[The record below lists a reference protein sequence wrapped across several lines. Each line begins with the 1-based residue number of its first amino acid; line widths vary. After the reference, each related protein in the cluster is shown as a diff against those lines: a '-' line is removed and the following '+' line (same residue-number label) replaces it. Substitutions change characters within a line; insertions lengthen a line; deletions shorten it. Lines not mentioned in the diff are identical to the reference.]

1 MTAGEKYGGR
11 GLDGMATVLCLRV
24 PRPCEVGLF
33 RRPDA
38 PATSAHTL
46 RAPLGSPTLETCS
59 KWVQSKISFLDIHIH
74 VSLPF
79 ASTVLELSSSTHV
92 ITADLHVHVH
102 AHVHVHRVGPRHRC
116 CHTVRQTYCGSR
128 SAEQSERLAISV
140 QPARGCGNLL
150 PKLKDRTGPM

>member
-102 AHVHVHRVGPRHRC
+102 VHRVGPRG
-116 CHTVRQTYCGSR
+116 QL
-128 SAEQSERLAISV
+128 EP
-140 QPARGCGNLL
+140 PAPPPAPPSPR
-150 PKLKDRTGPM
+150 DRRKTTKQV

>member
-102 AHVHVHRVGPRHRC
+102 VHRVGPRGAKVQL
-116 CHTVRQTYCGSR
+116 VRITSIINTNQQKHDPLGPR
-128 SAEQSERLAISV
+128 SAMKEHTRRELG
-140 QPARGCGNLL
+140 RGS
-150 PKLKDRTGPM
+150 P